1 MHMIDPRRPAAAV
14 FATLALGAAACPAS
28 AATILFV
35 GNSFTYGEPAGAAPL
50 VKDYRP
56 DTVTDLNKSGI
67 GGVPALFK
75 AFTVQAG
82 LDYQVSLETIP
93 GAGLDRHYNEK
104 FGTIVKPYDK
114 VVLQSYSTLDAKKPG
129 NPDTLVKYSGL
140 LARAFH
146 DQNPN
151 VRIFLNA
158 TWSRADQT
166 YKLFGA
172 WYGKPI
178 QQMALDVRRGYD
190 AADAASDFI
199 IGVIPVGQAWNRAI
213 AGGLADANPY
223 DGIDAGKVNLWAP
236 DAYHASL
243 YGYYLE
249 ALTIFGSVTGRD
261 PRSLGADER
270 AARELGIAPA
280 TASALQ
286 KCAADQLA
294 AKELP

>member
-1 MHMIDPRRPAAAV
+1 MHLIDLRRPAAAI
-14 FATLALGAAACPAS
+14 FASLALGAAACPAS

-50 VKDYRP
+50 VKTYRP

-104 FGTIVKPYDK
+104 LDTIVKPYDE
-114 VVLQSYSTLDAKKPG
+114 VVLQSYSTLDAAKPG
-129 NPDTLVKYSGL
+129 NPDMLVKYSGL

-146 DQNPN
+146 ERNPD
-151 VRIFLNA
+151 VRIFLA
-158 TWSRADQT
+158 STWSRADQT
-166 YKLFGA
+166 YKWTGH
-172 WYGKPI
+172 WHGQPI
-178 QQMALDVRRGYD
+178 YQMALDVRRGYD
-190 AADAASDFI
+190 AAQTASKLI
-199 IGVIPVGQAWNRAI
+199 TGVIPVGQAWNRAI

-223 DGIDAGKVNLWAP
+223 DGIDAGKLNLWAP

-261 PRSLGADER
+261 PRSLGANER

-286 KCAADQLA
+286 QCAADQLA
-294 AKELP
+294 AKALP

>member
-1 MHMIDPRRPAAAV
+1 MHIIDLRHS
-14 FATLALGAAACPAS
+14 ATALCALLALGTAACPAS

-50 VKDYRP
+50 VQHYRP

-93 GAGLDRHYNEK
+93 GAGLDRHYKEK
-104 FGTIVKPYDK
+104 YGTIVKAYDK
-114 VVLQSYSTLDAKKPG
+114 VVLQSYSTLDAAKPG
-129 NPDTLVKYSGL
+129 NPETLIKYSGL

-146 DQNPN
+146 ERNPN
-151 VRIFLNA
+151 VRILLNA

-166 YKLFGA
+166 YKLLGA

-190 AADAASDFI
+190 AADAASDVI

-213 AGGLADANPY
+213 ASGLADANPY

-243 YGYYLE
+243 HGYYLE
-249 ALTIFGSVTGRD
+249 ALTIFGSVTGLD
-261 PRSLGADER
+261 PRSLGANER

-286 KCAADQLA
+286 QCAADQLA
-294 AKELP
+294 AKDLP